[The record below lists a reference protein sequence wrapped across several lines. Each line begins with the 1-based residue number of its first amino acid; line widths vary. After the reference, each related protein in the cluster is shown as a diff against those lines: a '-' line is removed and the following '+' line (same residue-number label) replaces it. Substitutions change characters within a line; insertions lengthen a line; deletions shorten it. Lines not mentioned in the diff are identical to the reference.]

1 MLDLHGLGT
10 LLHMARSYLA
20 PILPAIKAMH
30 DNSFAKCI
38 TGAEH
43 EYNRIDRF
51 ITSQYVSVCLLAHHL
66 RR

>member
-1 MLDLHGLGT
+1 MLDLHGLNT
-10 LLHMARSYLA
+10 LLHMARGYIG

-43 EYNRIDRF
+43 EYERINKYL
-51 ITSQYVSVCLLAHHL
+51 ISQ
-66 RR
+66 